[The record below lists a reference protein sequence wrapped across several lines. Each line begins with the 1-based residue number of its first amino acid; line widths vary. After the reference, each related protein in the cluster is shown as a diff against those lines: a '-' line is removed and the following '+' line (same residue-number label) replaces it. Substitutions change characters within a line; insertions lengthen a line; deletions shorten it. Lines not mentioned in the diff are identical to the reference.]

1 VSFGDGSG
9 NWPVPLNKLG
19 SMADSGK
26 HSMSRSMLVGR
37 LITALSISLLLAGC
51 AGTERLDTAMATI
64 NRDYS
69 RLQDEALL
77 LNIVR
82 RSVSLPAHFTTV
94 TTIRGRSR
102 LSAGANLT
110 LPFGGDAPSDF
121 SFNPHMAIE
130 QGPGFDVSTQD
141 NQEFYR
147 GYVAP
152 ISTTSLAFM
161 LRQDYAPELILSL
174 FLESVHFQGPNGT
187 ERFYNNPSKIA
198 DFKRF
203 QQVVSRLVDQGITME
218 SAFLVSR
225 YGPELELKQ
234 APSIDQ
240 LISARKENLAVSTRG
255 NNRYQLTES
264 VESARFCFVRP
275 QENLFKL
282 ARCKL
287 ESRKEFQLGDPDF
300 FGSVGGGRVYFEAEG
315 IGKVELH
322 TRSLAEVFDYLG
334 ECVRV
339 QEANGT
345 LLTVRTH
352 AGQQPIIRVEQGMT
366 MNAMVRT
373 EFAGDKYWIPKGPAG
388 GQSGAVLSM
397 VSQLLAQAQS
407 VDDMPINNTINLIG
421 Q

>member
-1 VSFGDGSG
+1 
-9 NWPVPLNKLG
+9 
-19 SMADSGK
+19 
-26 HSMSRSMLVGR
+26 MSRSTLVGR
-37 LITALSISLLLAGC
+37 LVATALFGLLAGC
-51 AGTERLDTAMATI
+51 AGTERLDSAMATI
-64 NRDYS
+64 NQDYS

-82 RSVSLPAHFTTV
+82 RSASLAAHFTTV

-102 LSAGANLT
+102 FFAGASLS
-110 LPFGGDAPSDF
+110 LPFGGQAASDF
-121 SFNPHMAIE
+121 SFNPHMSVE

-147 GYVAP
+147 GYIAP
-152 ISTTSLAFM
+152 ISTNSLAFM

-174 FLESVHFQGPNGT
+174 FLESVQIQGPNGT
-187 ERFYNNPSKIA
+187 ERFSNNPSNVA
-198 DFKRF
+198 DFQRF
-203 QQVVSRLVDQGITME
+203 QDAVNRLVDQGIAME

-225 YGPELELKQ
+225 YGPELELEQ

-240 LISARKENLAVSTRG
+240 LISARKENLAVTARG

-264 VESARFCFVRP
+264 VESARFCFFNPR
-275 QENLFKL
+275 EALFKL

-287 ESRKEFQLGDPDF
+287 ESRKEFHLGDSDF
-300 FGSVGGGRVYFEAEG
+300 FGSVSGGRVYFEAKG

-334 ECVRV
+334 ECMRE
-339 QEANGT
+339 QEEQGQ
-345 LLTVRTH
+345 LLTVRT
-352 AGQQPIIRVEQGMT
+352 ADGPQPIIRVHKGMT
-366 MNAMVRT
+366 MEAVVRT
-373 EFAGDKYWIPKGPAG
+373 EFAGNQYWIPKGPSG

-407 VDDMPINNTINLIG
+407 VENMPINSTINLIG

>member
-1 VSFGDGSG
+1 MRRFLRAVRLMA
-9 NWPVPLNKLG
+9 VPMLG
-19 SMADSGK
+19 
-26 HSMSRSMLVGR
+26 
-37 LITALSISLLLAGC
+37 LLAGC
-51 AGTERLDTAMATI
+51 AGTERLASAMATI
-64 NRDYS
+64 NQDYS

-82 RSVSLPAHFTTV
+82 RSANLPAHFTTV

-102 LSAGANLT
+102 LFAGANMT
-110 LPFGGDAPSDF
+110 LPFGGEAPSDF
-121 SFNPHMAIE
+121 SFNPHLSVE

-161 LRQDYAPELILSL
+161 LRQDYPAELILSL
-174 FLESVHFQGPNGT
+174 FLERVQIQRPGKT
-187 ERFYNNPSKIA
+187 ERYFNNPSA
-198 DFKRF
+198 PAEFARF
-203 QQVVSRLVDQGITME
+203 QKMINRLVDQGITME
-218 SAFLVSR
+218 TAFLVSR

-240 LISARKENLAVSTRG
+240 LLSARKEKLIVRANG
-255 NNRYQLTES
+255 KNRYELTES
-264 VESARFCFVRP
+264 IESARFCFIRP
-275 QENLFKL
+275 REELFKH
-282 ARCKL
+282 ARCEL
-287 ESRKEFQLGDPDF
+287 ESLKEFKLGDPDF
-300 FGSVGGGRVYFEAEG
+300 FGSVGEGRVFFEAKG

-334 ECVRV
+334 ECVRE
-339 QEANGT
+339 QEARGAS
-345 LLTVRTH
+345 LTIRTPD
-352 AGQQPIIRVEQGMT
+352 GEQPIIRVETGMT
-366 MNAMVRT
+366 MDAVVST
-373 EFAGDKYWIPKGPAG
+373 EFAGDHYSIPKGRDG

-407 VDDMPINNTINLIG
+407 VKDMPLNNTINLIG

>member
-1 VSFGDGSG
+1 
-9 NWPVPLNKLG
+9 
-19 SMADSGK
+19 
-26 HSMSRSMLVGR
+26 MSRSTLAGR
-37 LITALSISLLLAGC
+37 LVATALLGLLTGC
-51 AGTERLDTAMATI
+51 TGTERLDSAVATI
-64 NRDYS
+64 NQDYS

-102 LSAGANLT
+102 FFAGANLT
-110 LPFGGDAPSDF
+110 LPFGGQAPSDF
-121 SFNPHMAIE
+121 SFNPHMSVE

-152 ISTTSLAFM
+152 ISTASLAFM

-174 FLESVHFQGPNGT
+174 FLESAQIEGPNGT
-187 ERFYNNPSKIA
+187 ERFYNNPSKVV
-198 DFKRF
+198 DFERF
-203 QQVVSRLVDQGITME
+203 QNLINRLVDQGITME
-218 SAFLVSR
+218 TAFLVSNF
-225 YGPELELKQ
+225 GPELELKQ
-234 APSIDQ
+234 PPSIDQ
-240 LISARKENLAVSTRG
+240 LISARKEDLAISSSG

-275 QENLFKL
+275 NEELFKL

-287 ESRKEFQLGDPDF
+287 EGRKEFQLGDSDF
-300 FGSVGGGRVYFEAEG
+300 FGSVGGGRVYFEAKG

-334 ECVRV
+334 ECVRE
-339 QEANGT
+339 QEAQGS
-345 LLTVRTH
+345 LLTIRTH
-352 AGQQPIIRVEQGMT
+352 LGPQPIIRVQKGMKT
-366 MNAMVRT
+366 NAVVST
-373 EFAGDKYWIPKGPAG
+373 EFAGDEYWIPKGPDG

-407 VDDMPINNTINLIG
+407 VENMPINSTINLIG

>member
-1 VSFGDGSG
+1 MKSLMLAERLLVVS
-9 NWPVPLNKLG
+9 L
-19 SMADSGK
+19 
-26 HSMSRSMLVGR
+26 
-37 LITALSISLLLAGC
+37 LSLLAGC
-51 AGTERLDTAMATI
+51 TGTERLDSAMATI
-64 NRDYS
+64 NQDYS

-82 RSVSLPAHFTTV
+82 RSASLPAHFTTV

-102 LSAGANLT
+102 FFAGANLT

-121 SFNPHMAIE
+121 SFNPHMSVE

-152 ISTTSLAFM
+152 ISTASLAFM
-161 LRQDYAPELILSL
+161 LRQDYAPELIFSL
-174 FLESVHFQGPNGT
+174 FLESVHIQGPSGT
-187 ERFYNNPSKIA
+187 ERFYNNPSKGV
-198 DFKRF
+198 DFKQF
-203 QQVVSRLVDQGITME
+203 QQVVNRLVDQGITME
-218 SAFLVSR
+218 TAALISP
-225 YGPELELKQ
+225 YGPALKLKQ

-240 LISARKENLAVSTRG
+240 LISARKENLAVTTHGDNS
-255 NNRYQLTES
+255 YQLIES

-275 QENLFKL
+275 SEELFKR

-287 ESRKEFQLGDPDF
+287 EGKKEFQLGDPDF
-300 FGSVGGGRVYFEAEG
+300 FGSVGGGRVYFEVKG

-334 ECVRV
+334 ECIRE
-339 QEANGT
+339 QEATST

-352 AGQQPIIRVEQGMT
+352 SGPQPIIRVQKGET
-366 MNAMVRT
+366 IDAIVST
-373 EFAGDKYWIPKGPAG
+373 EFAGDHYSIPKGQDG
-388 GQSGAVLSM
+388 GQSGAVLSV

-407 VDDMPINNTINLIG
+407 VKDMPINNTINLIG

>member
-1 VSFGDGSG
+1 
-9 NWPVPLNKLG
+9 
-19 SMADSGK
+19 
-26 HSMSRSMLVGR
+26 MSRSTLAGR
-37 LITALSISLLLAGC
+37 LVATALLGLLTGC
-51 AGTERLDTAMATI
+51 TGTERLDSAVATI
-64 NRDYS
+64 NQDYS

-102 LSAGANLT
+102 FFAGANLT
-110 LPFGGDAPSDF
+110 LPFGGQAPSDF
-121 SFNPHMAIE
+121 SFNPHMSVE

-152 ISTTSLAFM
+152 ISTVSLAFM

-174 FLESVHFQGPNGT
+174 FLESAQIEGPNGT
-187 ERFYNNPSKIA
+187 ERFYNNPSKVV
-198 DFKRF
+198 DFERF
-203 QQVVSRLVDQGITME
+203 QNLINRLVDQGITME
-218 SAFLVSR
+218 TAFLVSNF
-225 YGPELELKQ
+225 GPELELKQ
-234 APSIDQ
+234 PPSIDQ
-240 LISARKENLAVSTRG
+240 LISVRKEDLAISSSG

-275 QENLFKL
+275 KEELFKL

-287 ESRKEFQLGDPDF
+287 EGRKEFQLGDSDF
-300 FGSVGGGRVYFEAEG
+300 FGSVGGGRVYFEAKG

-334 ECVRV
+334 ECVRE
-339 QEANGT
+339 QEAQGS
-345 LLTVRTH
+345 LLTIRTH
-352 AGQQPIIRVEQGMT
+352 LGPQPIIRVQKGMT
-366 MNAMVRT
+366 TNAVVST
-373 EFAGDKYWIPKGPAG
+373 EFAGDRYWIPKGPDG

-407 VDDMPINNTINLIG
+407 VENMPINSTINLIG

>member
-1 VSFGDGSG
+1 
-9 NWPVPLNKLG
+9 
-19 SMADSGK
+19 
-26 HSMSRSMLVGR
+26 MLARR
-37 LITALSISLLLAGC
+37 LITAISLTHLLVGC
-51 AGTERLDTAMATI
+51 TGTERLDTAMATI
-64 NRDYS
+64 NQDYS

-82 RSVSLPAHFTTV
+82 RSASLPAHFTTV

-102 LSAGANLT
+102 FVAGANLT
-110 LPFGGDAPSDF
+110 LPFGGQAPSDF
-121 SFNPHMAIE
+121 SFNPHMSVE

-152 ISTTSLAFM
+152 ISTASLAFM

-174 FLESVHFQGPNGT
+174 FLESAQIQGPNGT
-187 ERFYNNPSKIA
+187 ERFYNNPSKVV
-198 DFKRF
+198 DFEQF
-203 QQVVSRLVDQGITME
+203 QHLVNRLVDQGITME

-234 APSIDQ
+234 PPSIDQ
-240 LISARKENLAVSTRG
+240 LISARKENLGVSTHG

-264 VESARFCFVRP
+264 IESARFCFVRP
-275 QENLFKL
+275 QEELFKL

-287 ESRKEFQLGDPDF
+287 ESRKEFQLGDSDF
-300 FGSVGGGRVYFEAEG
+300 FGSVGGGRVYFEAKG

-334 ECVRV
+334 ECVRE
-339 QEANGT
+339 QEAHGA

-352 AGQQPIIRVEQGMT
+352 AGPQPVIRVQKGMA
-366 MNAMVRT
+366 MNAVVST
-373 EFAGDKYWIPKGPAG
+373 EFAGDKYWIPKGPDG

-407 VDDMPINNTINLIG
+407 VEDMPINNTINLIG

>member
-1 VSFGDGSG
+1 
-9 NWPVPLNKLG
+9 
-19 SMADSGK
+19 
-26 HSMSRSMLVGR
+26 MSRSTLAGR
-37 LITALSISLLLAGC
+37 LVATIVSLGLLEGC
-51 AGTERLDTAMATI
+51 TGTERLDSAMATI
-64 NRDYS
+64 NQDYS

-82 RSVSLPAHFTTV
+82 RSASLPAHFTTV

-102 LSAGANLT
+102 FFAGADLT
-110 LPFGGDAPSDF
+110 LPFGGQAPSNF
-121 SFNPHMAIE
+121 SLNPHMSVE

-174 FLESVHFQGPNGT
+174 FLESVQIQGPNGT
-187 ERFYNNPSKIA
+187 KRFYNNPSNVA
-198 DFKRF
+198 DFERF
-203 QQVVSRLVDQGITME
+203 QQLVNRLVDQGITME
-218 SAFLVSR
+218 AAFLISR

-240 LISARKENLAVSTRG
+240 LISARKENLAVRAKG
-255 NNRYQLTES
+255 NNRYELAES

-275 QENLFKL
+275 HEELFKR

-300 FGSVGGGRVYFEAEG
+300 FGSVGGGRVYFEAKG
-315 IGKVELH
+315 IGKVELQ
-322 TRSLAEVFDYLG
+322 TRSLAEVLDYLG
-334 ECVRV
+334 ECVRE
-339 QEANGT
+339 QDEKGT
-345 LLTVRTH
+345 LLTVRTST
-352 AGQQPIIRVEQGMT
+352 GPQPIIRVQQGMA
-366 MNAMVRT
+366 MNAIVST
-373 EFAGDKYWIPKGPAG
+373 EFGGDHYWIPKGPDG

-407 VDDMPINNTINLIG
+407 VKDMPINSTINLIG

>member
-1 VSFGDGSG
+1 
-9 NWPVPLNKLG
+9 
-19 SMADSGK
+19 
-26 HSMSRSMLVGR
+26 MSRSTLAGR
-37 LITALSISLLLAGC
+37 LVATALLGLLMGC
-51 AGTERLDTAMATI
+51 TGTERLDSAMATI
-64 NRDYS
+64 NQDYS

-82 RSVSLPAHFTTV
+82 RSASLPAHFTTV

-102 LSAGANLT
+102 FRAGANLT
-110 LPFGGDAPSDF
+110 LPFGGQAPSDF
-121 SFNPHMAIE
+121 SFNPHMSVE

-152 ISTTSLAFM
+152 ISTVSLAFM

-174 FLESVHFQGPNGT
+174 FIESAHFQDPNGT
-187 ERFYNNPSKIA
+187 ERFYNNPSKVA
-198 DFKRF
+198 DFEHF
-203 QQVVSRLVDQGITME
+203 QQLVNRLVDQGITME

-234 APSIDQ
+234 PPSINQ

-264 VESARFCFVRP
+264 VESARFCFVHPR
-275 QENLFKL
+275 EELFKL

-287 ESRKEFQLGDPDF
+287 ESRNEFQLGDSDF
-300 FGSVGGGRVYFEAEG
+300 FGSVGGGRVYFEAKG

-334 ECVRV
+334 ECVRE
-339 QEANGT
+339 QERQGG

-352 AGQQPIIRVEQGMT
+352 AGQQPIIRVQKGME
-366 MNAMVRT
+366 MNAVVST
-373 EFAGDKYWIPKGPAG
+373 EFAGDEYWIPRGPDG

-407 VDDMPINNTINLIG
+407 VENMPINSTINLIG

>member
-1 VSFGDGSG
+1 
-9 NWPVPLNKLG
+9 
-19 SMADSGK
+19 
-26 HSMSRSMLVGR
+26 MSRSMLARR
-37 LITALSISLLLAGC
+37 LSVVTLLGLLAGC
-51 AGTERLDTAMATI
+51 TGTERLASAMATI
-64 NRDYS
+64 NQDYS

-82 RSVSLPAHFTTV
+82 RSASLPAHFTTM

-102 LSAGANLT
+102 FFAGANLT
-110 LPFGGDAPSDF
+110 LPFGGEAPSDF
-121 SFNPHMAIE
+121 SFNPHMSVE

-147 GYVAP
+147 GYAAP
-152 ISTTSLAFM
+152 ISTPSLAFM

-174 FLESVHFQGPNGT
+174 FLESAHIQGPDGA
-187 ERFYNNPSKIA
+187 ERFYNNPSKVA
-198 DFKRF
+198 DFEQF
-203 QQVVSRLVDQGITME
+203 QQLVNRLVDQGITME
-218 SAFLVSR
+218 TAFLVSR

-240 LISARKENLAVSTRG
+240 LISARKENLAISTRG

-275 QENLFKL
+275 SEELFKR

-287 ESRKEFQLGDPDF
+287 ESSKEFQLGDADF

-315 IGKVELH
+315 IGKVELR

-339 QEANGT
+339 QKEKGT
-345 LLTVRTH
+345 LLTIRTH
-352 AGQQPIIRVEQGMT
+352 AGPQPIIRVRTGLAT
-366 MNAMVRT
+366 DAVLST
-373 EFAGDKYWIPKGPAG
+373 EFAGDQYWIPRGPDG

-407 VDDMPINNTINLIG
+407 VKDVPINNTINLIG

>member
-1 VSFGDGSG
+1 
-9 NWPVPLNKLG
+9 
-19 SMADSGK
+19 
-26 HSMSRSMLVGR
+26 MSRSMLVGR
-37 LITALSISLLLAGC
+37 LIYAVSISLLLAGC

-102 LSAGANLT
+102 FFAGANLT
-110 LPFGGDAPSDF
+110 LPFGGQAPSDF
-121 SFNPHMAIE
+121 SLNPHMSVE

-152 ISTTSLAFM
+152 ISTASLAFM

-174 FLESVHFQGPNGT
+174 FLESAQIQSPSGT
-187 ERFYNNPSKIA
+187 ERFYNNPSKVV
-198 DFKRF
+198 DFERF
-203 QQVVSRLVDQGITME
+203 QHLVNRLVDQGITME

-225 YGPELELKQ
+225 YGPELELNQ
-234 APSIDQ
+234 PPSIDQ
-240 LISARKENLAVSTRG
+240 LISARKENLAVSTQG

-275 QENLFKL
+275 HEELFKL

-287 ESRKEFQLGDPDF
+287 ESRKEFQLGDSDF
-300 FGSVGGGRVYFEAEG
+300 FGSVGGGRVYFEAKD

-334 ECVRV
+334 ECVRE
-339 QEANGT
+339 QEAQGS

-352 AGQQPIIRVEQGMT
+352 AGPQPIIRVQKGM
-366 MNAMVRT
+366 NISAVVST
-373 EFAGDKYWIPKGPAG
+373 EFAGDQYWIPKGPDG

-407 VDDMPINNTINLIG
+407 VEDMPINNTINLIG

>member
-1 VSFGDGSG
+1 
-9 NWPVPLNKLG
+9 
-19 SMADSGK
+19 MR
-26 HSMSRSMLVGR
+26 RSTRVGR
-37 LITALSISLLLAGC
+37 LTATALLGLLAGC
-51 AGTERLDTAMATI
+51 TGTERLDTAMATI
-64 NRDYS
+64 NQDYS

-82 RSVSLPAHFTTV
+82 RSASLPAHFTTV

-102 LSAGANLT
+102 FRAGANLT
-110 LPFGGDAPSDF
+110 LPFGGQAPSDF
-121 SFNPHMAIE
+121 SFNPHMSVE

-147 GYVAP
+147 GYIAP

-161 LRQDYAPELILSL
+161 LRQDYPPELILSL
-174 FLESVHFQGPNGT
+174 FLESVQIQGPNGT
-187 ERFYNNPSKIA
+187 ERYANNPSNPA
-198 DFKRF
+198 DFERF
-203 QQVVSRLVDQGITME
+203 QQMVNRLVDQGIAME

-225 YGPELELKQ
+225 YGPELELDQ

-240 LISARKENLAVSTRG
+240 LISARKENLAITTRG

-264 VESARFCFVRP
+264 VESARFCFFQPR
-275 QENLFKL
+275 EELFKL

-287 ESRKEFQLGDPDF
+287 ESRKEFQLGDADF
-300 FGSVGGGRVYFEAEG
+300 FGSVGGGRVFFEAEG

-322 TRSLAEVFDYLG
+322 TRSLSDVFDFLG
-334 ECVRV
+334 ECVRE
-339 QEANGT
+339 QEARGQ
-345 LLTVRTH
+345 LLTVRTS
-352 AGQQPIIRVEQGMT
+352 AGPQPIIRVEQGMT
-366 MNAMVRT
+366 MDAVVRT
-373 EFAGDKYWIPKGPAG
+373 EFAGDQYWIPEGPGG

-407 VDDMPINNTINLIG
+407 VENMPINSTINLIG